1 MDASIVL
8 NRSLFLTKD
17 LIDNSPEVYIFQEVH
32 IFQAGKY
39 RPVKENIDLKSVCV
53 TSKVDLHPRLA
64 QPRMLTN
71 MINIVHID
79 CFEMGIFMFFIY
91 ISLCIDVTF

>member
-17 LIDNSPEVYIFQEVH
+17 LIDNSPEVYIFQ
-32 IFQAGKY
+32 AGKY

-53 TSKVDLHPRLA
+53 FVTSKVDLHARLA
-64 QPRMLTN
+64 QPCMLTN
-71 MINIVHID
+71 IINIVHIV
-79 CFEMGIFMFFIY
+79 CFEMGIFMVFIY
-91 ISLCIDVTF
+91 ISHCIGMAL